1 MEQLG
6 TAFFAGI
13 QKSNDLDIHKRHSV
27 KVQRNLGLIAVYLRL
42 QFIEMLRS
50 QPTAQANDRLSPI
63 GNFFN
68 FQCHL
73 RFL

>member
-1 MEQLG
+1 MEKVEATIL
-6 TAFFAGI
+6 ALI
-13 QKSNDLDIHKRHSV
+13 KKSNGLDIHKRHSV
-27 KVQRNLGLIAVYLRL
+27 EVQRNPSLIAVYLRL
-42 QFIEMLRS
+42 QFIEMLRPQS
-50 QPTAQANDRLSPI
+50 TAQANDRLSPI